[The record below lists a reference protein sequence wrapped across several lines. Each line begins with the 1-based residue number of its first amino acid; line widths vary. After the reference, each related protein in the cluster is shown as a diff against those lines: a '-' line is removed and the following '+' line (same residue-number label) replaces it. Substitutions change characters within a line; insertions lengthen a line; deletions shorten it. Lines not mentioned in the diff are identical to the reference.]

1 MKRWLV
7 CGACCL
13 LSYSLPAASQQQDAR
28 YWLDR
33 IVTAAHKLNYS
44 GTFVFQSAAL
54 SETSR
59 ITHLVDGG
67 REQERIEVLDGS
79 PREVLRSNDEVKC
92 YLPESHS
99 LIIEKRGQQRSFP
112 ALLPAAMGGLGEN
125 YVIRKGLLARV
136 AERESQS
143 VLLEPKDGLRYG
155 HQFWVD
161 VNSGLLLKAVLVNER
176 GEPVETFTFTQLQ
189 IGGPIEREALRSK
202 YESLSRDWQ
211 VHDVRATESRG
222 EDAAWQ
228 FKVQLPGFS
237 KIADM
242 KRRTRPGAPDS
253 SHVVFS
259 DGFAAI
265 SVFIEPITA
274 HAQHKD
280 LGMISMGATNV
291 YSRIAGEH
299 LLVIMGEVPQ
309 ATLQKFGDGIEPKRK

>member
-1 MKRWLV
+1 MRRWLV
-7 CGACCL
+7 CGVCCL
-13 LSYSLPAASQQQDAR
+13 LSLPAASQQQDAR

-44 GTFVFQSAAL
+44 GTFVFHNAAQ

-59 ITHLVDGG
+59 ITHLVLPG

-79 PREVLRSNDEVKC
+79 PREVLRSNDEVQC
-92 YLPESHS
+92 YLPEMHT
-99 LIIEKRGQQRSFP
+99 LIIEKNSQQRSFP
-112 ALLPAAMGGLGEN
+112 ALLPAALGRLGEN
-125 YVIRKGLLARV
+125 YVIRKGTLGRV

-143 VLLEPKDGLRYG
+143 ILLEPKDGLRYG
-155 HQFWVD
+155 HELWVD
-161 VNSGLLLKAVLVNER
+161 VNSGLLLKAGLINEH

-189 IGGPIEREALRSK
+189 IGGPIGREALRSK
-202 YESLSRDWQ
+202 YETQSKDWQ
-211 VHDVRATESRG
+211 VRDVRATERRG

-242 KRRTRPGAPDS
+242 TRRTRPGAADS
-253 SHVVFS
+253 SHVIFS
-259 DGFAAI
+259 DGLAAI
-265 SVFIEPITA
+265 SVFIESLGA
-274 HAQHKD
+274 AGQHD
-280 LGMISMGATNV
+280 ELGMLSMGATNV

-309 ATLQKFGDGIEPKRK
+309 ATLRKFGDGIELKRK